1 MTMNKLR
8 SGEKLSGS
16 RKPLKAAL
24 SLAAF
29 CPKILLAVT
38 AALPLAALARPAPG
52 ILFQDDLSAGA
63 WHNGTDYLL
72 PLTHKKPG
80 TLRFAGGCPS
90 GCGQDVT
97 VTALK
102 SSGGKV
108 IGGTWTPDGSKT
120 GYQAEIKIVSFG
132 DLDYSL
138 LIIKDKKGNT
148 VQVLN
153 PFDRNPDSSVPPID
167 VVDINDGY
175 QFIRGVYRDPSGI
188 PVRFTLGDPAE
199 NLERISA
206 DSIFTGKDGQ
216 VIIMED
222 GDEVHAIT
230 FEKGSDFSVI
240 PVFRLGGS
248 YLRFVPTP
256 EGAELRYTDEI
267 RGSRIPAD
275 APQDRVYK
283 RLVFDHSRPRFSY
296 LSERI
301 MDEGF
306 FRQYSADFLRLMR
319 NEIMARY
326 GYVFKDP
333 GLRAYFEDKPWYSPD
348 EATEI
353 ILNPIE
359 EINMV
364 MLKNAEARAK
374 KKK

>member
-1 MTMNKLR
+1 M
-8 SGEKLSGS
+8 
-16 RKPLKAAL
+16 
-24 SLAAF
+24 
-29 CPKILLAVT
+29 
-38 AALPLAALARPAPG
+38 
-52 ILFQDDLSAGA
+52 
-63 WHNGTDYLL
+63 
-72 PLTHKKPG
+72 
-80 TLRFAGGCPS
+80 
-90 GCGQDVT
+90 
-97 VTALK
+97 
-102 SSGGKV
+102 
-108 IGGTWTPDGSKT
+108 
-120 GYQAEIKIVSFG
+120 
-132 DLDYSL
+132 
-138 LIIKDKKGNT
+138 
-148 VQVLN
+148 
-153 PFDRNPDSSVPPID
+153 
-167 VVDINDGY
+167 
-175 QFIRGVYRDPSGI
+175 
-188 PVRFTLGDPAE
+188 
-199 NLERISA
+199 
-206 DSIFTGKDGQ
+206 
-216 VIIMED
+216 
-222 GDEVHAIT
+222 
-230 FEKGSDFSVI
+230 I
-240 PVFRLGGS
+240 PVFKLGGS

-348 EATEI
+348 EGAEI

-364 MLKNAEARAK
+364 MLKNAEAKAK